1 MRRTLLLVALAALLA
16 AIGAY
21 LLLPGSPLSSEA
33 RCAREVAAWE
43 EELLPHL
50 AEWEDLI
57 GLAGNTSRISLS
69 PIIREAQ
76 TVRREVMAIAP
87 PDCASEARTYLYV
100 HMETSLSALTSFMAL
115 ESDEDVTYAMRMAA
129 EAHRGFWQRMQDL
142 QDVPPSMLVRWSQD
156 ITEFLSSMFPA
167 SGLPLKTYVN
177 GYDPT
182 TKERMGWIDIVDT
195 KGTIVDHLE
204 HGDPI
209 TVTKVK
215 GQTCYIVT
223 ERGAKGLIFC
233 YYTQMPTP

>member
-33 RCAREVAAWE
+33 RCAREVAAWQG
-43 EELLPHL
+43 ELLPHL
-50 AEWEDLI
+50 AEWDDLI
-57 GLAGNTSRISLS
+57 GLAGSTSRISLS

-76 TVRREVMAIAP
+76 TVRREVMAIAA
-87 PDCASEARTYLYV
+87 PDCASEARIFLYIS
-100 HMETSLSALTSFMAL
+100 METSLSAYTSFMAG
-115 ESDEDVTYAMRMAA
+115 ESDDEVSSALAVAAVSQRNFQRTMR
-129 EAHRGFWQRMQDL
+129 EL
-142 QDVPPSMLVRWSQD
+142 QDVPPSILVRGPQAIIKD
-156 ITEFLSSMFPA
+156 LRSMFPV
-167 SGLPLKTYVN
+167 SNLPLETYVN
-177 GYDPT
+177 GYDPV